1 MLSIMEHTLRDYQEQ
16 YEDGRLWPGTGPLFA
31 ARLAPAFV

>member
-1 MLSIMEHTLRDYQEQ
+1 MEHTLRDYQEQ
-16 YEDGRLWPGTGPLFA
+16 YEDGRMAGTGLLFA